1 MKKIK
6 ERMDES
12 ILVCLYYGP
21 NGERLIQRGCKI
33 ASMLDCPLYILTVD
47 PKPFDDLDAEKS
59 NYIARWKQ
67 LASQHNADAFII
79 KDNEQ
84 RPISKV
90 IAEVAREKNI
100 TQIILGQTAQSRWEQ
115 IAKGSIINSLLR
127 EIPFVDLHIISV
139 SRYLKNPDR
148 HFEKGV
154 RAYLVK
160 ENNNY
165 RIIFKH
171 TKDIEFEGI
180 FFKEFGTD
188 FNNGIFKFMKDKE
201 TLQVK
206 VYDDIVK
213 NLTNVE
219 MDTNLTSDED
229 YL

>member
-12 ILVCLYYGP
+12 ILVCIYYGP

-33 ASMLDCPLYILTVD
+33 ANMLDCPLYILTVD
-47 PKPFDDLDAEKS
+47 PKPFDDLDPEKS

-67 LASQHNADAFII
+67 LAAQHNADAFII

-139 SRYLKNPDR
+139 SRYLRNPDR

-165 RIIFKH
+165 RIIFKY

-213 NLTNVE
+213 DLTNVE
-219 MDTNLTSDED
+219 MDTNLSSDED

>member
-6 ERMDES
+6 GRMDES
-12 ILVCLYYGP
+12 ILVCVYYGP

-33 ASMLDCPLYILTVD
+33 ANMLDCPLYILTVD
-47 PKPFDDLDAEKS
+47 PKPFDELDAEKTS
-59 NYIARWKQ
+59 YIAAWKK
-67 LASQHNADAFII
+67 LAEQHSAEAFII
-79 KDNEQ
+79 KDNEH
-84 RPISKV
+84 RPVSKV

-139 SRYLKNPDR
+139 SRYLKNPDQ
-148 HFEKGV
+148 HFEKGI

-160 ENNNY
+160 DGEHY
-165 RIIFKH
+165 RLIFKH

-180 FFKEFGTD
+180 FFKEIGTD
-188 FNNGIFKFMKDKE
+188 FNNGIFKFMKDQE
-201 TLQVK
+201 TIHVQVNE
-206 VYDDIVK
+206 DIVSD
-213 NLTNVE
+213 LTNVE
-219 MDTNLTSDED
+219 MNAKPSTDDD